1 MMAAHKADEPRPPDF
16 PDFYTNTF
24 DRYFISVVP
33 AFAFGSLYL
42 SFLAPL
48 GFPPFPGASL

>member
-16 PDFYTNTF
+16 PGFYTNTF